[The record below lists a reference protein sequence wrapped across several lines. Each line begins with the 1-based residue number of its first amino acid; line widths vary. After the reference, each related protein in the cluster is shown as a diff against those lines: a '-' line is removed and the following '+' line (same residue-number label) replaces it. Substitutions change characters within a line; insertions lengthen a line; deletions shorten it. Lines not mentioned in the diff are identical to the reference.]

1 LREGSPSEP
10 LRVKSRCVGSHKPAP
25 FCYNSRMSA
34 RAVACVDL
42 FCGAGG
48 LTHGLRRAGVQ
59 VVAGID
65 LDPACKHPFEHNSG
79 APFYLRDISTISGAD
94 LAAYYPQN
102 AVRLLAGCAPC
113 SPFSPFRHGEDTSKD
128 SKWRLLGEFER
139 LIAEL
144 QPELVTM
151 ENVPGLATKPI
162 FDSFVNQLTA
172 LHYNVAWGSLYCPRY
187 RVPQHR
193 RRLVLLASRI
203 SQIRLPP
210 PRIKD
215 RLLFPTVKHA
225 IARLRAVAAGSADP
239 RDPLHCARSV
249 NDLNLR
255 RLRAS
260 RPGGTWHDW
269 PEDLRS
275 PCHRRATGG
284 TFHNVYARMHWD
296 EPAPTITTE
305 AYNFG
310 TGRFGHPDQ
319 DRSITLREAAILQTF
334 PRKYSFVAAGSRP
347 GFLQVGRL
355 IGNAVPP
362 KLAHY
367 IGLEL
372 LRSAKS
378 AAA

>member
-1 LREGSPSEP
+1 MPSRP
-10 LRVKSRCVGSHKPAP
+10 
-25 FCYNSRMSA
+25 
-34 RAVACVDL
+34 VACVDL

-48 LTHGLRRAGVQ
+48 LTYGLLRANVQ
-59 VVAGID
+59 VVAGVD
-65 LDPACKHPFEHNSG
+65 LDPACKHPFEYNSG
-79 APFYLRDISTISGAD
+79 ARFLLRDIETLSGEE
-94 LAAYYPQN
+94 LASYYPPG

-128 SKWRLLGEFER
+128 SKWGLLAEFER
-139 LIAEL
+139 LVAEL

-151 ENVPGLATKPI
+151 ENVPGLGTKQV
-162 FDSFVNQLTA
+162 FHSFVQQLTSLDYKA
-172 LHYNVAWGSLYCPRY
+172 AWGSLYCPRY

-203 SQIRLPP
+203 GSIRLPP
-210 PRIKD
+210 PRVKD
-215 RLLFPTVKHA
+215 RLLFPTVKQA
-225 IARLRAVAAGSADP
+225 ISRLRRVDAGSADP
-239 RDPLHCARSV
+239 FDSLHRARSV
-249 NDLNLR
+249 SELNLQ

-260 RPGGTWHDW
+260 RPGGNWHDW
-269 PEDLRS
+269 PAELRS

-284 TFHNVYARMHWD
+284 TFRNVYARMRWD

-319 DRSITLREAAILQTF
+319 DRSLTLREAAILQTF
-334 PRKYSFVAAGSRP
+334 PQKYSFTATGSP
-347 GFLQVGRL
+347 PSFLTVGRL

-362 KLAHY
+362 KLAYY

-372 LRSAKS
+372 LRSVKS
-378 AAA
+378 AT